1 MANTVF
7 FDNPPVQS
15 GSAEEQLRTLFRYLE
30 TISQKL
36 NESLMMVSMEQAN
49 AEAQKA
55 VTIAE
60 ETKQTAE
67 VNRQDLKSLIIK
79 TAQVVHTEM
88 EEIRTHLQGQVT
100 AISEDFG
107 TFQQNLDT
115 TIAATARGVLQE
127 YNIEERITSA
137 EETTDAFIRRIS
149 QYVYTGLLDTGE
161 VGIAIGTNV
170 TDSSTGELIPDN
182 KMATFTSGEIS
193 FYQNGTK
200 VAYFGNNMF
209 HIEKGEVLKSMKMG
223 NFTWMIF
230 DNGSMG
236 LMKT

>member
-7 FDNPPVQS
+7 FDNPPIQS
-15 GSAEEQLRTLFRYLE
+15 GNAEEQLRTLYAYLN
-30 TISQKL
+30 TVSQKL
-36 NESLMMVSMEQAN
+36 NEALMSVSMEQAN
-49 AEAQKA
+49 AEAQQA
-55 VTIAE
+55 VKVAQ
-60 ETKQTAE
+60 ETAKTAE
-67 VNRQDLKSLIIK
+67 TNRQDLKSLIIK
-79 TAQVVHTEM
+79 TAEIVHTEM

-107 TFQQNLDT
+107 EFQQTLDA
-115 TIAATARGVLQE
+115 TIAATARGVMQE
-127 YNIEERITSA
+127 YNIEERITTA

-149 QYVYTGLLDTGE
+149 QYVYTGLLDTDE

-170 TDSSTGELIPDN
+170 TDSSTGDLIPAN
-182 KMATFTSGEIS
+182 KMATFTSSEIS
-193 FYQNGTK
+193 FYQNGAK
-200 VAYFGNNMF
+200 VAYFGGNLF